1 MRAQAAR
8 QGGATAPH
16 SEPEA
21 SDTIVRT
28 INPRDFNRATRST
41 SRQVN
46 RLILL
51 NLVREFQPISRAD
64 LARRMAVG
72 RGMVT
77 TLVKELL
84 AEGAVYEGALAD
96 VPRGRRPKMLHVRTR
111 DRLVVAIDIRFS
123 RTYVL
128 LSDFGGN
135 QMALESLATVFD
147 PDQLLDELALRVRRL
162 LRTRA
167 TGGHC
172 EGIGMVVPG
181 MVDRRGRVLNAPQL
195 GWRDVEI
202 RSGLAER
209 TGLPVHVANSG
220 AACALAHIWLGPGE
234 PEGASRIR
242 DFVYGTV
249 SDGVGTGVVVNGE
262 VVRGHGHTAGEF
274 GHIPISPDGPRCLC
288 GAQGCLEAHTS
299 NLATVARYLGHDLS
313 PAVARKLLQQS
324 SVTVDDV
331 IRRAGSGDER
341 ARAALVETG
350 RYLGLGLSVIVNAL
364 NPAQIFIGGEITA
377 AWDLVEPSIRA
388 EIGRRALTRQAA
400 ETPVIPEPG
409 GGLPR
414 LRGAIALVAAPAFAA
429 PQVG

>member
-1 MRAQAAR
+1 
-8 QGGATAPH
+8 
-16 SEPEA
+16 
-21 SDTIVRT
+21 VRT

-41 SRQVN
+41 SRQIN

-64 LARRMAVG
+64 LARRMTVG

-96 VPRGRRPKMLHVRTR
+96 APRGRRPKMLHVQTR

-123 RTYVL
+123 RTYLL
-128 LSDFGGN
+128 LSDFGAN
-135 QMALESLATVFD
+135 QLALESFGTVFD
-147 PDQLLDELALRVRRL
+147 PDQLLDELATRVRRL
-162 LRTRA
+162 LRAHAR
-167 TGGHC
+167 GGHC
-172 EGIGMVVPG
+172 EGIGIVIPG
-181 MVDRRGRVLNAPQL
+181 MVDRRNGRVLNAPQL
-195 GWRDVEI
+195 GWRDVQI
-202 RSGLAER
+202 RSGLLER
-209 TGLPVHVANSG
+209 TGLPVHIENSG

-234 PEGASRIR
+234 REGGSRIR
-242 DFVYGTV
+242 DFVYVTV

-274 GHIPISPDGPRCLC
+274 GHIPISLDGPRCLC
-288 GAQGCLEAHTS
+288 GSQGCLEAYTS

-313 PAVARKLLQQS
+313 PAVARELLQQN

-331 IRRAGSGDER
+331 IRRAGNGDER

-377 AWDLVEPSIRA
+377 AWDLVETPIRA
-388 EIGRRALTRQAA
+388 EIGRRALIRQAA
-400 ETPVIPEPG
+400 ETPVVPELAG
-409 GGLPR
+409 DLPR

>member
-51 NLVREFQPISRAD
+51 NLVREFQRISRAD

-242 DFVYGTV
+242 DFVYVTV

-364 NPAQIFIGGEITA
+364 NPAQIFMA
-377 AWDLVEPSIRA
+377 ARSPPPGTWSSRPFARKSGDGPSPARP
-388 EIGRRALTRQAA
+388 RR
-400 ETPVIPEPG
+400 
-409 GGLPR
+409 PR
-414 LRGAIALVAAPAFAA
+414 
-429 PQVG
+429 